1 MRRLKDL
8 LDNLH
13 FPLWILKDAAWLL
26 QFGWVSLILAIPTIF
41 ISLLLIL
48 YTTGNERRSNLVV
61 LSWLSA
67 NTMWMLHEL
76 FHTPTR
82 GLAIGLFSIGILI
95 AGTYIPKLIKDFFK
109 S

>member
-1 MRRLKDL
+1 MRKFKDL

-48 YTTGNERRSNLVV
+48 YTIGDERKSNFVV
-61 LSWLSA
+61 LSWLLA
-67 NTMWMLHEL
+67 NTTWMMHEM
-76 FHTPTR
+76 FNTPTK

-95 AGTYIPKLIKDFFK
+95 ASTYIPKLIRGFFK
-109 S
+109 P